1 MREGGCW
8 CYLASGGE
16 RERLPGSVTRR
27 GDLLRERDMCS
38 DGESVGAAEWL
49 RARVLLYGG
58 RLSSLT
64 RYLKSPRLCTVVVRR
79 RPVGDAVSRLGR
91 CSTPDPSWRSS
102 GGGLQPHTTLLH
114 YSTLPTPRRPRPP
127 PPCAPCAG
135 PQCRR
140 LGCPRHAGGSAGY
153 SARWATPHTELVCPA
168 SPSG

>member
-38 DGESVGAAEWL
+38 EGESVGAAEWL
-49 RARVLLYGG
+49 RARVLLYAAG
-58 RLSSLT
+58 RVRSFA
-64 RYLKSPRLCTVVVRR
+64 RYLKSPRLSTVVVRR

-114 YSTLPTPRRPRPP
+114 YSTLPTPRRPPP
-127 PPCAPCAG
+127 PPCAPPSRATVCTAG
-135 PQCRR
+135 LPTPAR
-140 LGCPRHAGGSAGY
+140 GSVGH
-153 SARWATPHTELVCPA
+153 SARWATQHTELVCQA